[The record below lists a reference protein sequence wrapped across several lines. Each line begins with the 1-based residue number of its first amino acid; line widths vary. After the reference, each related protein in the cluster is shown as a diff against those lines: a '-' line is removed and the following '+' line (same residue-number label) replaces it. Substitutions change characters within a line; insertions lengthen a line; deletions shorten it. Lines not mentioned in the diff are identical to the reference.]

1 MVKPTKQFMTNTRII
16 DRHFLMHT
24 KYLLQGNCLAEEL
37 HMVSLIS
44 IYDGHKLRKVF
55 GWGDSKIIMLAHLLW
70 GGEG

>member
-1 MVKPTKQFMTNTRII
+1 MTNTRII

-44 IYDGHKLRKVF
+44 IYDSHKLRKIFWVGRQQDYHAGSPTV
-55 GWGDSKIIMLAHLLW
+55 GWG
-70 GGEG
+70 G